1 MTKLTLL
8 LALFALFTG
17 IAGAENAPGASA
29 KSDDAVIAA
38 VRAADDARL
47 AATIAADP
55 NRMNAIYSKDL
66 RYAHSSGKVD
76 TKAAFIA
83 ALVSKEAIYYSY
95 DYQERKFVPAAP
107 GIVLMNGR
115 VLLNVFTAGQ
125 RVDLDLRFLAVWRE
139 EQGVWRM
146 MAWQSNRPPAAVAK

>member
-1 MTKLTLL
+1 MIKPTLLVAL
-8 LALFALFTG
+8 LALFTAIG
-17 IAGAENAPGASA
+17 GAEIALGASV

-55 NRMNAIYSKDL
+55 DRMNAVYSKDL

-76 TKAAFIA
+76 TKAVFIE

-95 DYQERKFVPAAP
+95 DYQERNFVPAAP

-115 VLLNVFTAGQ
+115 VFLNVFTGGQ